1 MKEKFLKRIRNEL
14 DYSNSFFDGEINI
27 VIDIVSKN
35 IDKYVKEDKTYK
47 SQLNIFIEN
56 IKKLIKLKRSDSKWF
71 LLLLEQ

>member
-1 MKEKFLKRIRNEL
+1 MKEKFLKKIRNEL

-47 SQLNIFIEN
+47 TKINLFMEN
-56 IKKLIKLKRSDSKWF
+56 IKKIIKLKRSDSK
-71 LLLLEQ
+71 